1 MDFSSAG
8 RIKTEAEEFPN
19 SENEGEP
26 AFIAPFLTEMI
37 THLACRTSLSRD
49 ASFVRHVLVLYSTS
63 AQGTDFCLS
72 VIQEE
77 RNQTWQGIS

>member
-37 THLACRTSLSRD
+37 THPACRTSLSRD

-63 AQGTDFCLS
+63 AQGTDFCFS